1 MNSNWR
7 TPEEAAT
14 KLCIYNLSTFVLISV
29 NSIAPPQTPEE
40 IYKASVCIASKCAHW
55 LWRPCEACD
64 TGTVISRD
72 KDKLKHTNCQVCNG
86 TGHDGSGLGRC
97 GLIRG

>member
-7 TPEEAAT
+7 KPENKAGD
-14 KLCIYNLSTFVLISV
+14 CILDIMLKTNGLNYGV
-29 NSIAPPQTPEE
+29 PCE
-40 IYKASVCIASKCAHW
+40 ICPHW
-55 LWRPCEACD
+55 FWRPCDACD
-64 TGTVISRD
+64 TGTVINRD
-72 KDKLKHTNCQVCNG
+72 SNNLVHTKCQVCNG